1 MVSIC
6 WTARWLRPILALFAL
21 AGVALLG
28 GCGGGS
34 GAPNNPFA
42 PPPTT
47 PGPVTILPA
56 VTVVYSNTP
65 ASLTV
70 TGGSPPYVVV
80 SSNSA
85 ILPVQQSNTTGTIVL
100 LPANVV
106 SDTAVVITAQDS
118 LGQHASA
125 TVTVKAAP
133 IFNTLTVK
141 PASAACGNNSVC
153 SGQTATAS
161 VTVTGPGGVG
171 IPNRQVRF
179 DVVTGQFGIQ
189 SSDPANPLVQ
199 TLTVVSDQ
207 FGVAQV
213 ILMAAA
219 GVPTQ
224 PALLRATE
232 LTSGNQ
238 QTAQFTIVQ
247 TINGSAVLSVIP
259 TDITFFGVDNTQ
271 CSNNFRGDYFVFGGK
286 PPYNVNATPP
296 NGVILTNSPVAAAG
310 GFFSVISKS
319 DQCVNPETLIITD
332 AQGLTTTATFH
343 NLVGTN
349 PPVPPVPPPALII
362 APTSYSQAG
371 CIVGVTT
378 FTFLVTGGEPN
389 FNVSASGPI
398 GNLILSPPFPSA
410 TGTFTVT
417 WTGPGTTG
425 TAFVIVVDSSLPQQ
439 TVTGQ
444 ITCS

>member
-1 MVSIC
+1 
-6 WTARWLRPILALFAL
+6 
-21 AGVALLG
+21 
-28 GCGGGS
+28 
-34 GAPNNPFA
+34 
-42 PPPTT
+42 
-47 PGPVTILPA
+47 
-56 VTVVYSNTP
+56 
-65 ASLTV
+65 
-70 TGGSPPYVVV
+70 
-80 SSNSA
+80 
-85 ILPVQQSNTTGTIVL
+85 
-100 LPANVV
+100 
-106 SDTAVVITAQDS
+106 
-118 LGQHASA
+118 
-125 TVTVKAAP
+125 
-133 IFNTLTVK
+133 
-141 PASAACGNNSVC
+141 
-153 SGQTATAS
+153 
-161 VTVTGPGGVG
+161 
-171 IPNRQVRF
+171 
-179 DVVTGQFGIQ
+179 
-189 SSDPANPLVQ
+189 VQ

-259 TDITFFGVDNTQ
+259 TDITFLGVDNTQ
-271 CSNNFRGDYFVFGGK
+271 CSNNFRGDYYVFGGK
-286 PPYNVNATPP
+286 PPYTVNATPP

-343 NLVGTN
+343 NLVGTA
-349 PPVPPVPPPALII
+349 PPVPPVPPPALVI
-362 APTSYSQAG
+362 APVSYSQAG
-371 CIVGVTT
+371 CVQNVTT
-378 FTFLVTGGEPN
+378 FTFLVTGGN
-389 FNVSASGPI
+389 AVYNASFSGPV
-398 GNLILSPPFPSA
+398 GNLSVAPPFPNG

-417 WTGPGTTG
+417 WTGPTASPG

-439 TVTGQ
+439 TQTAQ